1 MSEELTEA
9 ILEDPDPMTAEV
21 VVHRIVG
28 FDVGGDGRTLH
39 TRIIPW
45 NTPAQVSD
53 PPHYRPYR
61 ESWSPGAFDKQLNA
75 ANRVDV
81 LMNFE
86 HEQGIGGVVGRGIQ
100 LSNEPDGLHG
110 VFRMLGGSDGDK
122 ALELVNEGV
131 LTGLSVE
138 AVVRNSRP
146 DKDGLVVRTEGR
158 LVNVALCRTSRAA
171 FKDAQV
177 LAVRQENEEQPVEV
191 AGLTEALAFLNAL
204 PELDVARFEA
214 IGLTVP
220 NRHAEMAEAPSDETE

>member
-1 MSEELTEA
+1 MSMDARELNEAVIEGLKTMNTEEE
-9 ILEDPDPMTAEV
+9 IL
-21 VVHRIVG
+21 HRIVS

-45 NTPAQVSD
+45 NTPATVSD
-53 PPHYRPYR
+53 PPHYRPYQ
-61 ESWSPGAFDKQLNA
+61 ESWAPGAFDKQLNA

-86 HEQGIGGVVGRGIQ
+86 HEQGIGGIVGRGIQ

-110 VFRMLGGSDGDK
+110 VFRMLGGPDADK
-122 ALELVNEGV
+122 ALELVNDGI

-138 AVVRNSRP
+138 AIARRSEPV
-146 DKDGLVVRTEGR
+146 DGVTIRQEAR

-177 LAVRQENEEQPVEV
+177 LAVRQENEQPPAPVEV
-191 AGLTEALAFLNAL
+191 VRVEIPPPLDAARLEAL
-204 PELDVARFEA
+204 
-214 IGLTVP
+214 GLKVP
-220 NRHAEMAEAPSDETE
+220 KREQEPSDQTE